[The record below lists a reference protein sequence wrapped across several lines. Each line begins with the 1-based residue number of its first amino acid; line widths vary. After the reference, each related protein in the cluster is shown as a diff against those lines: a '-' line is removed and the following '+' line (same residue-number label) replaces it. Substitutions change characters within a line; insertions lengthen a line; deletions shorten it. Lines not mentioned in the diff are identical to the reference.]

1 MIQVLQNFYHFTYN
15 RGWNPGQTKDAGW
28 LTMKAICEIL
38 SGHAMEDCV
47 TTLCQALEVAPF
59 FSPALLVLYYLSF
72 NKQHMRTLH
81 EKGIHVALLGKVS
94 LTPTY
99 IDLAVLGNDCPNRVT
114 IPELVLKI
122 LWTRHISCDFVAHN
136 HNMEVLL
143 TLL

>member
-1 MIQVLQNFYHFTYN
+1 MILTTHI
-15 RGWNPGQTKDAGW
+15 KSGW

-47 TTLCQALEVAPF
+47 TTLRQALEVAPF

-81 EKGIHVALLGKVS
+81 EKGIHAALLGKVS

-99 IDLAVLGNDCPNRVT
+99 IDLAVLGTYPVT
-114 IPELVLKI
+114 
-122 LWTRHISCDFVAHN
+122 LWLITTTCKFYWKRDN
-136 HNMEVLL
+136 L
-143 TLL
+143 